1 MMRKKRYLVVYDQFQ
16 YDDAGFNEFQWFYTK
31 KDLNEFIKSLKM
43 ICKEYGVV
51 TDIKR
56 IVEFN

>member
-1 MMRKKRYLVVYDQFQ
+1 MMRKKRYLVVFDQFQ
-16 YDDAGFNEFQWFYTK
+16 YDDSGFNEFQWFYTK

-43 ICKEYGVV
+43 AYKEYGVV